1 MNTKKYGPVID
12 WFVISVFL
20 ITVVLTTTVDRLWEK
35 FTYIAPIPVFFAL
48 CLLLLNHV
56 SVRDC
61 LKTREKEFILL
72 CVGIILSGVN
82 IILIRSNIG
91 AFFTITNFL
100 LFLYLADKVRF
111 SKAQLTLIA
120 AVSLLILFYWLFIN
134 REIYGNVATNPNRAS
149 LFIFIHFCVFVCFL
163 VCFLPSLQA
172 SKRLRSVVLLL
183 IACGVGARV
192 LSLHCRGVFLA
203 VIVWAGTYYVLPKKK
218 FTVSLVISVSLLIP
232 VVYLI
237 LWKSG
242 IFDGVVVYGKNVN
255 SGRNV
260 IWYEFL
266 KVFIRYPI
274 TGIGSDF
281 DRMLPDLYAKD
292 THHALLDLLFVHGIP
307 VFMIVLCL
315 MYRRIRRVVTAFEGP
330 VQCVCIASIYG
341 ILSAGSF
348 ENFYIVSPCNML
360 FLMIFVMCN
369 SISTS
374 DIQPKTVP

>member
-1 MNTKKYGPVID
+1 MNTGKLGRFID
-12 WFVISVFL
+12 WLAISIFL
-20 ITVVLTTTVDRLWEK
+20 ITVVCTTTVDFLWEK
-35 FTYIAPIPVFFAL
+35 FTYIAPLPVFFAL
-48 CLLLLNHV
+48 CLLFLNHTAIK
-56 SVRDC
+56 DC
-61 LKTREKEFILL
+61 LKTRDKEFILL
-72 CVGIILSGVN
+72 CGGIILGGIN
-82 IILIRSNIG
+82 IVLIRSNIG

-100 LFLYLADKVRF
+100 LVLYLADKVRF
-111 SKAQLTLIA
+111 DRVQLTVIS
-120 AVSLLILFYWLFIN
+120 AVSLLILLYWLFVN

-149 LFIFIHFCVFVCFL
+149 LFIFIHFCVFVCCL
-163 VCFLPSLQA
+163 VCLLPPLQA
-172 SKRLRSVVLLL
+172 SKRLRSIVLLL

-203 VIVWAGTYYVLPKKK
+203 VIVWAGTYYILPKKK
-218 FTVSLVISVSLLIP
+218 FTVSLVIAASLLMP
-232 VVYLI
+232 AVYLI
-237 LWKSG
+237 LWKTGLFNG
-242 IFDGVVVYGKNVN
+242 IVVYGKSIN

-307 VFMIVLCL
+307 VFMIVLFL
-315 MYRRIRRVVTAFEGP
+315 MYRRIQRVVAASEEP
-330 VQCVCIASIYG
+330 VGSVCLASVYG

-360 FLMIFVMCN
+360 LLTIFIVCSHSAALN
-369 SISTS
+369 AGQRIDS
-374 DIQPKTVP
+374 